1 MVAVGLAAGADGPDF
16 AHLHAAVHFLCVV
29 DFAVYGFDAAAVER
43 GGFGG
48 AHDFEHVVAQDVVA
62 AEGGAFAAE
71 GLVAEAGAGG
81 KGEGGE
87 EGEEFAHG
95 DSLNSAKMGR
105 EAKCR
110 QLYGNLFCFSGSLS
124 SYFYLGRGYLKP

>member
-1 MVAVGLAAGADGPDF
+1 MVVVGLAAGADGPDF

-48 AHDFEHVVAQDVVA
+48 AHDSEHVVAQDVVA

-87 EGEEFAHG
+87 EGEEFAH
-95 DSLNSAKMGR
+95 
-105 EAKCR
+105 EI
-110 QLYGNLFCFSGSLS
+110 
-124 SYFYLGRGYLKP
+124 P

>member
-1 MVAVGLAAGADGPDF
+1 MVAVGLAAGADGPYF
-16 AHLHAAVHFLCVV
+16 AHLQAAVYFLRVV
-29 DFAVYGFDAAAVER
+29 DFAVYGFDIAAVER

-48 AHDFEHVVAQDVVA
+48 THDFEHVVAQDVVT

-71 GLVAEAGAGG
+71 SLVAEAGAGG

-95 DSLNSAKMGR
+95 IS
-105 EAKCR
+105 
-110 QLYGNLFCFSGSLS
+110 
-124 SYFYLGRGYLKP
+124 